1 MAEDPCIVVY
11 RTLAEFANVRG
22 YKLAEQIQL
31 EKYDFQVKLNQDGY
45 YPVHMYLK
53 YSDTQ
58 PNKCIIAA
66 ILSENSKYYKK
77 GADFENLI
85 KTLERSVNKNCEI
98 EEVLIIT
105 TPDIATKTTIIKI
118 INRFIIAVNN
128 NTLTKDNYKP
138 LSKYYNLYKYSIF
151 YMNILRHVAVGSTY
165 KILSSEEKREIITY
179 HRKKKS
185 EFPKLLSGTSI
196 TPWIGARPGDI
207 IMVKLYSITAGYEI
221 KYLSV

>member
-1 MAEDPCIVVY
+1 MAEDPCVVVY

-22 YKLAEQIQL
+22 YKLTEQKQL

-45 YPVHMYLK
+45 YPVHMYCD
-53 YSDTQ
+53 YDDTL
-58 PNKCIIAA
+58 PTKCIIAA

-85 KTLERSVNKNCEI
+85 KTLERSVNKNYAI

-118 INRFIIAVNN
+118 INRFIIAVTN
-128 NTLTKDNYKP
+128 NTVTKDNYKP

-151 YMNILRHVAVGSTY
+151 YMNILRHVAVGYTY
-165 KILSSEEKREIITY
+165 KILSSEEKREIIAY

-185 EFPKLLSGTSI
+185 EFPKLLSGTCI